1 MKTTIGQLETLS
13 QEKLA
18 EEIVKK
24 EKDKEILLL
33 KQNLKELEE
42 VKGKVQNELDKAKK
56 EIRKQGALTLEMQ
69 DFEVRFTYLK
79 WFSVLT
85 SNFWAVGMLQLST
98 TS

>member
-79 WFSVLT
+79 
-85 SNFWAVGMLQLST
+85 
-98 TS
+98 